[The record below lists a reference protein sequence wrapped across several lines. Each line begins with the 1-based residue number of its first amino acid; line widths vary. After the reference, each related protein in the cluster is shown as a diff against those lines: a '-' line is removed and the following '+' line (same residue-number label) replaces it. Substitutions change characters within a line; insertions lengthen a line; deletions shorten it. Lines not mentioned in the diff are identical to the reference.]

1 MRNTKIICTLG
12 PSTDKPGI
20 LKELMLEGMDVA
32 RFNFSHG
39 GHEEQGK
46 RFDTVVKMRKELDLP
61 IATLLDTK
69 GPEIRIK
76 NFKDG
81 KVELKKDQTFILTS
95 REVEGSGTEV
105 SITYKELVND
115 VSVGTTILIDDG
127 LIAMKVVKCTD
138 KDIICKVENSGFV
151 SNHKGVN
158 VPGVHLSMPFISPK
172 DKEDILFGIEKG
184 FDFIAASFTRT
195 AEDILQIRKIFN
207 DNNCQTMNIIA
218 KIENWQGVE
227 NIDEIIR
234 VSDGIMIA
242 RGDMGV
248 EIPLE
253 DVPVIQKMIIDK
265 VYNAGKQVI
274 TATAS
279 MTIVGIIPS

>member
-184 FDFIAASFTRT
+184 VGFIA
-195 AEDILQIRKIFN
+195 
-207 DNNCQTMNIIA
+207 
-218 KIENWQGVE
+218 G
-227 NIDEIIR
+227 
-234 VSDGIMIA
+234 
-242 RGDMGV
+242 
-248 EIPLE
+248 
-253 DVPVIQKMIIDK
+253 
-265 VYNAGKQVI
+265 
-274 TATAS
+274 
-279 MTIVGIIPS
+279 